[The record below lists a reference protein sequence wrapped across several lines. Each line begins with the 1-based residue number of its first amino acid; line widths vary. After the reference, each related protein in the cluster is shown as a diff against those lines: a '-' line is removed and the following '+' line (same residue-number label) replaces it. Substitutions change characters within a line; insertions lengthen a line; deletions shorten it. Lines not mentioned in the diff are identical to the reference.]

1 MPLDD
6 SGHWY
11 PLLFGRQLEVFNNFC
26 RSLLV
31 CGPRKSGKTWAV
43 LHKIIRHLWETKG
56 ARVAMFSRTLKNS
69 KEGGTWSDLH
79 TITIP
84 EWTKAKIGFRYTTK
98 SSEGKPGPKVDG
110 QTRTPY
116 FRTTN
121 MHGGES
127 ELMLF
132 SLDYDPDIED
142 KLKEQRFSM
151 IYFSELSKF
160 RDRRILSVALPS
172 LRMPHLTMDEQQWI
186 ADTNPSEEGDASWI
200 YEVWY
205 IERTLNY
212 LDYLA
217 RNKERGRPF
226 MTEVGFY
233 NFQRGLGLIE
243 IKPEENPFLDPREL
257 EELKNT
263 YAYDEGLYNR
273 YVNGLWVYGEGDA
286 SIHFKNKFSPAKH
299 VIGGCDS
306 PDSDKWVYANPHPN
320 SIELITGWDMGDT
333 WHAQVTLDRV
343 YVAGKA
349 HFIILDEM
357 EVLGQEVS
365 NEEFTLGVME
375 QIEAHEAQAGKKYL
389 LDRSWSDRSSIEKYS
404 ATGDTYPYLEIYAAS
419 NKRIY
424 LRGCPKPA
432 GSVRVRVQLLKNLL
446 HNGRIHISAHC
457 KGVIRMLKELKKGT
471 GHLDYVAHDEN
482 KHIFDALTYALL
494 MECAEELELTPAI
507 NEGPRQSLAV
517 SFKLA

>member
-1 MPLDD
+1 MPLDS
-6 SGHWY
+6 SGDWY
-11 PLLFGRQLEVFNNFC
+11 PNLFGRQLEVFNAFF
-26 RSLLV
+26 RALLV

-43 LHKIIRHLWETKG
+43 LHKIVRHLWETRG

-79 TITIP
+79 TIVLP
-84 EWTKAKIGFRYTTK
+84 EWIKAKIGLNYTTK
-98 SSEGKPGPKVDG
+98 SAEGRPGPKTDG

-116 FRTTN
+116 FRISN
-121 MHGGES
+121 AHGGES

-172 LRMPHLTMDEQQWI
+172 LRMPHLTMEEQMWI

-205 IERTLNY
+205 IERVLEYSAY
-212 LDYLA
+212 LE
-217 RNKERGRPF
+217 RNKERGKPY
-226 MTEVGFY
+226 MPESGFL

-243 IKPEENPFLDPREL
+243 IKPEENPYLDPREL
-257 EELKNT
+257 EELKTT

-286 SIHFKNKFSPAKH
+286 SIHFKGKFNPSKH
-299 VIGGCDS
+299 LVGS
-306 PDSDKWVYANPHPN
+306 TEAPDKADWTYANPHPN
-320 SIELITGWDMGDT
+320 SFELITGWDLGDT
-333 WHAQVTLDRV
+333 HHAAVIIDRTFVGKSIHFTL
-343 YVAGKA
+343 
-349 HFIILDEM
+349 LDEL
-357 EVLGQEVS
+357 EVLGENVS
-365 NEEFTLGVME
+365 NEDFTFEFME
-375 QIEAHEAQAGKKYL
+375 LIAQLEATAGKTFQ
-389 LDRSWSDRSSIEKYS
+389 LDRAWSDRSSIEKYS
-404 ATGDTYPYLEIYAAS
+404 ATGDTFPYLQVHAAS
-419 NKRIY
+419 NKRIF

-432 GSVRVRVQLLKNLL
+432 GSVRVRVQLLKSLL
-446 HNGRIHISAHC
+446 HTGRIHISAHC
-457 KGVIRMLKELKKGT
+457 RSTIRMFKELKKGA
-471 GHLDYVAHDEN
+471 GALDYVAHDEN

-494 MECAEELELTPAI
+494 MECAEDLELTPAV
-507 NEGPRQSLAV
+507 NEGKRESLA
-517 SFKLA
+517 SSIKL